1 MVQFNRLWIA
11 IPQSLTSVHLSN
23 LSTYTRSMNTLV
35 YMFVCLFVFYRVYHT
50 LLFSETVSSVVNH
63 TYTWN
68 LWPDISFSIDIN
80 NPTSTCLAIQ
90 GATLDFTEWKLIK
103 CHMNTIQKQIIQ
115 LGKTKGVHKYE
126 TTKIMLRGASY
137 V

>member
-1 MVQFNRLWIA
+1 MNSNTTKSDISTSLQF
-11 IPQSLTSVHLSN
+11 VHIHSEYEHTGLH
-23 LSTYTRSMNTLV
+23 
-35 YMFVCLFVFYRVYHT
+35 VCLFVFYRVYHT

-115 LGKTKGVHKYE
+115 LGKTKGVHKYK
-126 TTKIMLRGASY
+126 TTKIMLRGASD